1 MGKENEAYQEV
12 LSQVSDVVGE
22 MYEKYRR
29 GKGLEDEKN
38 TERQLE
44 ILASK
49 KYISITYISDLSL
62 IADYYVRGMEETYT
76 SRLLDY
82 RIRVRS
88 QIESIPY

>member
-1 MGKENEAYQEV
+1 MGRENEAYQEV
-12 LSQVSDVVGE
+12 LSQVADVVGE

-29 GKGLEDEKN
+29 GKGLEDEKD

-44 ILASK
+44 ILVSK

-62 IADYYVRGMEETYT
+62 IADYYARDMIATYT
-76 SRLLDY
+76 SKLRGY
-82 RIRVRS
+82 KMRVRS